1 MKYRQCSF
9 SRSLLTSL
17 FVISLDIV
25 ASNKSHTW
33 IEQHSSWP
41 RIQKHSLFDL
51 RDGSHDISFNPIDS
65 ISLEER
71 LIRTR
76 GGSDVATTSK
86 KAKASRTAVILMP
99 TMALLWFSRDKW
111 IGLFSK
117 AKLESKTLEILNELN
132 SMPKHYSYTIYTAG
146 MALWET
152 IGLSTIPI
160 ETAAGMVFGWTGLF
174 LSGGG
179 KLIGAMIAF
188 LIGRY
193 GILAQW
199 IHDKFSENSFL
210 QLVQDSTEKNPLK
223 VAFLLR
229 LSCFPEPIK
238 NYGSAILSPIRLFM
252 FVLAT
257 VVHQWTFT
265 ALWTYLG
272 VDTAARLESVDL
284 PPDRL
289 LQKLLGLAL
298 VNGFVVTPLAMA
310 YWVKSLKAHKNTA
323 SGVKRRQ
330 KSLKHS

>member
-1 MKYRQCSF
+1 MKYGQCSF

-33 IEQHSSWP
+33 IEKHSSWP

-76 GGSDVATTSK
+76 GGSDVATISK
-86 KAKASRTAVILMP
+86 KAKASRMAVVLMP

-132 SMPKHYSYTIYTAG
+132 SMPKHYSYTIYIAG

-152 IGLSTIPI
+152 IGLSTIPV

-199 IHDKFSENSFL
+199 IHDKFSQNSFL

-229 LSCFPEPIK
+229 FSCFPEPIK
-238 NYGSAILSPIRLFM
+238 NYGSAILSPIRFFM

-257 VVHQWTFT
+257 AVHQ
-265 ALWTYLG
+265 
-272 VDTAARLESVDL
+272 
-284 PPDRL
+284 
-289 LQKLLGLAL
+289 
-298 VNGFVVTPLAMA
+298 
-310 YWVKSLKAHKNTA
+310 
-323 SGVKRRQ
+323 
-330 KSLKHS
+330 